1 MAPTAGA
8 PAIDQTA
15 DVADPEMAN
24 RELAQLFD
32 ENATSLVRLAR
43 LFVDHRDAAE
53 DIVQEAFL
61 RLARAR
67 NRVRDPEKVPAY
79 LRSIVL
85 NLARDHNRRGLL
97 SIRHVQTHTE
107 LDPASVEEDL
117 EVADD
122 HRRMLDS
129 LGSLPLRQRD
139 CLTLRYLY
147 ELSVPEI
154 AETLGLSPNS
164 VKTHLTRGLNA
175 LRDRLDVE

>member
-122 HRRMLDS
+122 HRQMLDS
-129 LGSLPLRQRD
+129 LGSLPRRQRD